1 MTELPKNGVRM
12 VAFLTEV
19 DFNTIRKVLNESKI
33 KALIFIESQ
42 LSILLTFNNI
52 YSENI
57 ISVKMMLIFC
67 ILSEI

>member
-42 LSILLTFNNI
+42 LSILLT
-52 YSENI
+52 
-57 ISVKMMLIFC
+57 
-67 ILSEI
+67 